1 MRSGEV
7 RSSEETWPKTKGSS
21 MSDRKKSTV
30 CTEAADAR
38 PREGSSEQQP
48 LGGRALAA
56 AAQWAENKKMF
67 DQAQMFVMSNE
78 ELNKELGKELAA
90 AKLAEATA

>member
-1 MRSGEV
+1 M
-7 RSSEETWPKTKGSS
+7 
-21 MSDRKKSTV
+21 
-30 CTEAADAR
+30 
-38 PREGSSEQQP
+38 
-48 LGGRALAA
+48 
-56 AAQWAENKKMF
+56 QWAENKKMF

>member
-1 MRSGEV
+1 MSV
-7 RSSEETWPKTKGSS
+7 ISPTK
-21 MSDRKKSTV
+21 V
-30 CTEAADAR
+30 EPWAADEYDYEIYNKIWDADALKYLERSAR
-38 PREGSSEQQP
+38 V
-48 LGGRALAA
+48 
-56 AAQWAENKKMF
+56 QWAENKKMF